1 MKTADRLVGYVYSLD
16 TNNKELMDKI
26 QSPEFQKYLSSDT
39 VKHLDEDVVLVPYNS
54 RAFDDKDYKDKIT
67 LIEVNG
73 QYSLVY
79 VHDLMKNTVALDNEL
94 HMVNSVNEMF
104 KLSSYVPFGVKH
116 SLQSGYKA
124 LFGEYLDRVS
134 SINMEYLVFNFKER
148 S

>member
-1 MKTADRLVGYVYSLD
+1 MKTADRLVGYVYNLD
-16 TNNKELMDKI
+16 KNNKKLMDKI

-39 VKHLDEDVVLVPYNS
+39 VKHLAEDVVLVPYNS
-54 RAFDDKDYKDKIT
+54 RTFDDKDYKDKVT
-67 LIEVNG
+67 LIKVNE

-94 HMVNSVNEMF
+94 HMINSVNELF

-116 SLQSGYKA
+116 SLQDGYKA

-134 SINMEYLVFNFKER
+134 SINMEYMVFNFKER